1 MCFGKANGDET
12 VTTINHSF
20 KKSSNAWGRGGGGIC
35 NLKTNE
41 EVADPAYSL
50 CNLER
55 TLQNLHIKIE
65 KSTCALIFFFQ
76 SLFLFLTKIQVAIYV
91 EEVCIIAVHLATFSL

>member
-20 KKSSNAWGRGGGGIC
+20 KKSSNAWGRGGGGIG

-50 CNLER
+50 CNLET

-65 KSTCALIFFFQ
+65 KSTCALIFFFF
-76 SLFLFLTKIQVAIYV
+76 SVVGFVFNKNTGR
-91 EEVCIIAVHLATFSL
+91 HLC

>member
-20 KKSSNAWGRGGGGIC
+20 KKSSNAWGRGGGGIG

-65 KSTCALIFFFQ
+65 KSTCALIFFF
-76 SLFLFLTKIQVAIYV
+76 SVVVFVFNKNTGR
-91 EEVCIIAVHLATFSL
+91 HLC

>member
-1 MCFGKANGDET
+1 MCFGKANGGET

-20 KKSSNAWGRGGGGIC
+20 KKSSNAWGRGGGIC

-41 EVADPAYSL
+41 EVADPAYCL

-65 KSTCALIFFFQ
+65 KSTCALIFFFFQ
-76 SLFLFLTKIQVAIYV
+76 SLVLFLTKIQVAIYV